1 MYNNLTD
8 PLEISG
14 KLMDAY
20 VGIWVTAWFWPY
32 FIMGNVDSWQK
43 LGITMNG
50 ARPLCITQPYQNQN
64 SKLR

>member
-14 KLMDAY
+14 KLVDAY
-20 VGIWVTAWFWPY
+20 VGIWVIAWFWPY
-32 FIMGNVDSWQK
+32 FVMGNADSWQK

-50 ARPLCITQPYQNQN
+50 VKPICRI
-64 SKLR
+64 

>member
-20 VGIWVTAWFWPY
+20 AGMWVTAWFWPY
-32 FIMGNVDSWQK
+32 FIMGNADAWQK

-50 ARPLCITQPYQNQN
+50 VKPMCKDQN
-64 SKLR
+64 

>member
-14 KLMDAY
+14 KLVDAY

-32 FIMGNVDSWQK
+32 FVMGNADAWQK

-50 ARPLCITQPYQNQN
+50 VKPICRN
-64 SKLR
+64 